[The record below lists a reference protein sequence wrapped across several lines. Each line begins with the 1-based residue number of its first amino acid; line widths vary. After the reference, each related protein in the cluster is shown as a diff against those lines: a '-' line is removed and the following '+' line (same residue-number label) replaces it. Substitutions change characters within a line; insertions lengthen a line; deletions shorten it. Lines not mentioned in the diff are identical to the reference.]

1 MASREAEVARLLDD
15 KAEAEQAQKVAEKNL
30 EKLLAAERE
39 VYGLKGEV
47 EKANKGLREA
57 QAKLQF
63 WEAQNGKL
71 KAELDDQATVT

>member
-1 MASREAEVARLLDD
+1 MASREAEVGRLTDD
-15 KAEAEQAQKVAEKNL
+15 KGAAEEAKKVAEKNL

-39 VYGLKGEV
+39 VYGLKAEV

-63 WEAQNGKL
+63 WETKNGKL
-71 KAELDDQATVT
+71 KAEIEDQATVS